1 MQDQGRYAQEFAMD
15 NTIKNVE
22 GTAGRAATESV
33 ARTTS
38 NSYRDYDNS
47 PFSGGAILPVQYFE
61 SLKKEDPRIVPYKRL
76 LMAVLEDAVRCFQAN
91 VGATGAKGRR
101 LFNETELWMRNDSA
115 DGPFSYVSVC
125 ETLGIDPA
133 YLRRALMDWKTKR
146 LAGQIRRPL
155 VRRSPVMI
163 THRVSAPRVRNRTPR
178 TAHRAQNVPAASA
191 PGVSTTA

>member
-1 MQDQGRYAQEFAMD
+1 MEKTMQE
-15 NTIKNVE
+15 VE
-22 GTAGRAATESV
+22 GTAGAPATDSAVRAAS
-33 ARTTS
+33 S
-38 NSYRDYDNS
+38 SYRDYDSS

-91 VGATGAKGRR
+91 VGASSAKGRR
-101 LFNETELWMRNDSA
+101 LFNETELWMKSETA
-115 DGPFSYVSVC
+115 DGPFSYVNVC

-133 YLRRALMDWKTKR
+133 YLRRALMEWKTKR

-178 TAHRAQNVPAASA
+178 GARRARGVSSGPS
-191 PGVSTTA
+191 PSVSTTA